1 MDTEQR
7 FKNTGASRTFRR
19 IVRFFAMHE
28 RAVLDLGCGFGEY
41 LTIFGKGSVG
51 ITTNM
56 REVEEGKKRGLNIVL
71 GNIEEI
77 EKLDIKNKF
86 DIVWANNFF
95 EHILSPHAFLAKLRM
110 VVVSDTTL
118 LLGVPVIPA
127 ISHLLRIKKFRG
139 ALASNHINFFT
150 RKTLI
155 LTVERAGWVV
165 VDIRPYIISYPPI
178 DRLLGFI
185 VPHLYVVAKCNES
198 FRYAEKKLKEWDGV
212 PYYDSFLKSTK
223 QAQ

>member
-1 MDTEQR
+1 MNINQR
-7 FKNTGASRTFRR
+7 FKNTNASRTFKR

-28 RAVLDLGCGFGEY
+28 KAVLDLGCGFGEY

-56 REVEEGKKRGLNIVL
+56 REVEEGKKRGLDIMF
-71 GNIEEI
+71 GNIEEM

-95 EHILSPHAFLAKLRM
+95 EHILSPHAFLSKLRR
-110 VVVSDTTL
+110 VVASETTL
-118 LLGVPVIPA
+118 LLGVPVVPA
-127 ISHLLRIKKFRG
+127 ISLLLRVGKFRG

-155 LTVERAGWVV
+155 LTVERAGWTI
-165 VDIRPYIISYPPI
+165 VDVRPYIAGYAPI
-178 DRLLGFI
+178 DRFLGFFA
-185 VPHLYVVAKCNES
+185 PHLYIVAKCDES
-198 FRYAEKKLKEWDGV
+198 FRYAEKKLKEWEGV

-223 QAQ
+223 QT